1 MLTRILDVY
10 TAILTKLIVLL
21 MIALTFSVA
30 LQIVGRYIPFIPRY
44 LWTEEVARFSLIW
57 TIFLGA
63 MIGVREKKHF
73 YVNFL
78 PQNLSP
84 KAETV
89 LQIIYYVFMFTVS
102 FIFVRFG
109 YRYVLMGYVQES
121 DITGLNLAFIY
132 GSVPLSGI
140 TWFLFLIEGILNDF
154 FSSSTRRKEA
164 S

>member
-21 MIALTFSVA
+21 MIALTISVA

-84 KAETV
+84 KLETV
-89 LQIIYYVFMFTVS
+89 LQIIYYIFMFTVS
-102 FIFVRFG
+102 FVFIRFG

-132 GSVPLSGI
+132 VSVPLSGI
-140 TWFLFLIEGILNDF
+140 TWCLFLIEGIMNDF
-154 FSSSTRRKEA
+154 FAGPARRKEA
-164 S
+164 L